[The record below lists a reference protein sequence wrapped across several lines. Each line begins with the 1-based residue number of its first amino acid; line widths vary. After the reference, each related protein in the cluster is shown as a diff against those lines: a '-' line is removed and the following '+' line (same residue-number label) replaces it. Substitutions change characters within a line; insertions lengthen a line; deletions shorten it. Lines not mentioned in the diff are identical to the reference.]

1 LDILGREVERARRE
15 GTRLSIALADVDYFK
30 QVNDAY
36 GHMAGDHVLAA
47 VAGTMRDMMRPYDEA
62 GRYGGEEFLITLP
75 GCGESEAGRVT
86 ERLRERLAATPI
98 RLHERLLAVTV
109 SVGVAS
115 LDAGVI
121 TDVSALIRAA
131 DKVLSEAKKN
141 DRNRVMP
148 ASAAGASEAA
158 RAQVAVGER

>member
-1 LDILGREVERARRE
+1 
-15 GTRLSIALADVDYFK
+15 
-30 QVNDAY
+30 
-36 GHMAGDHVLAA
+36 
-47 VAGTMRDMMRPYDEA
+47 
-62 GRYGGEEFLITLP
+62 
-75 GCGESEAGRVT
+75 
-86 ERLRERLAATPI
+86 
-98 RLHERLLAVTV
+98 
-109 SVGVAS
+109 
-115 LDAGVI
+115 VI

>member
-1 LDILGREVERARRE
+1 VERAHRE
-15 GTRLSIALADVDYFK
+15 GARLSVALADVDYFK

-36 GHMAGDHVLAA
+36 GHMAGDQVLAA

-75 GCGESEAGRVT
+75 GCGESEAGRVA

-109 SVGVAS
+109 SLGVAS

-121 TDVSALIRAA
+121 TDGSALIRAA
-131 DKVLSEAKKN
+131 DKALYEAKN
-141 DRNRVMP
+141 SGRNRVMP
-148 ASAAGASEAA
+148 ASAAGVPDAA
-158 RAQVAVGER
+158 RAPIDPEPVSAASL